1 MNLVFS
7 TSEFPL
13 DERLPA
19 LHEAVSER
27 FLPLRVA
34 PIERELPFEGAVMA
48 REFDGLRVSRFTGSS
63 LAAVRNTGHIDAS
76 TSDDYLVALHVKGL
90 ARARQDGRQV
100 ILRPG
105 DLALLDSTRPYS
117 MELLNAGPFEH
128 LAYQVPRPALDCRAN
143 DVRRAVAVAVA
154 AGSDAGG
161 LASHHLCALAAPT
174 WRTPVAQS
182 APLVEIG
189 LDLLSA
195 ALCAA
200 AGLSV
205 ADTSH
210 QTKMLASVKRHA
222 LARLGDPDLSP
233 ASVAGALYIS
243 PRQLHRLFARQEMTF
258 GCWLREQRLRRS
270 RRDLADER
278 LRSLSIAQIAGRWGY
293 RSNAHFTRSFSA
305 RFGVGPRDFR
315 RTAHES
321 HESRMPAAI
330 SRIAS

>member
-1 MNLVFS
+1 MNLIFS
-7 TSEFPL
+7 TSELPAE
-13 DERLPA
+13 ERLPA
-19 LHEAVSER
+19 LHEVVSKE

-34 PIERELPFEGAVMA
+34 PIEREAAVLPFEGTVMA
-48 REFDGLRVSRFTGSS
+48 REFDGLRVARFTGSS
-63 LAAVRNTGHIDAS
+63 LAAVRNTQHIDAS
-76 TSDDYLVALHVKGL
+76 TSDDYVIALHIRGL

-128 LAYQVPRPALDCRAN
+128 LAYRVPREALDGRTS
-143 DVRRAVAVAVA
+143 DVRRAVAVAIA

-174 WRTPVAQS
+174 WRTPIAQS
-182 APLVEIG
+182 TPLVEAG
-189 LDLLSA
+189 LDLLVA
-195 ALCAA
+195 ALRGA

-205 ADTSH
+205 ADGSH
-210 QTKMLASVKRHA
+210 QMQMLASVKHHA

-233 ASVAGALYIS
+233 ARVADALYIS
-243 PRQLHRLFARQEMTF
+243 PRQLHRLFAREETTF
-258 GCWLREQRLRRS
+258 GGWLREQRLRRA

-278 LRSLSIAQIAGRWGY
+278 LRDLSIAQIAGRWGY
-293 RSNAHFTRSFSA
+293 RSSAHFTRSFSA

-315 RTAHES
+315 RANDS
-321 HESRMPAAI
+321 P
-330 SRIAS
+330 